1 MHLLKK
7 ALIFSAFFY
16 VPRIYVPRIYMPG
29 FYIPG
34 FYVAIF
40 YAAFFSAHTASHA
53 AGHAYAANRASECPP
68 QHIDESVRVNYV
80 YDGDTLQLEDGRKV
94 RLMGIDTPEIF
105 SRHGRIAEDIKH
117 SGEQAK
123 ATLKQLLSHSNQH
136 VGLAFGPQRFDRYQ
150 RTLAHVYLPNGKNL
164 QAALI
169 SEGRAIAFTTPP
181 NDRMSD
187 CYQQQEALAIKQK
200 RGIWRLPRYQ
210 IKRTGQLTKSSD
222 GFHRLRGK
230 VTRIWQGNFRL
241 TLFLDN
247 RVEVKIRRFDL
258 PNFNA
263 HMLNSLENK
272 NIEIRGWL
280 HLKQSTQTEQTSP
293 VFIMSLRHPDAIK
306 VLN

>member
-1 MHLLKK
+1 MHWLKK

-16 VPRIYVPRIYMPG
+16 VVIL
-29 FYIPG
+29 
-34 FYVAIF
+34 
-40 YAAFFSAHTASHA
+40 SAHA
-53 AGHAYAANRASECPP
+53 AGHAASHAHAVNRVSVCPP
-68 QHIDESVRVNYV
+68 QHIDESARVNYV

-105 SRHGRIAEDIKH
+105 SRHGHIAENIKH

-123 ATLKQLLSHSNQH
+123 ATLKQLLSQSNQR
-136 VGLAFGPQRFDRYQ
+136 VGLAFGAQRFDRYQ
-150 RTLAHVYLPNGKNL
+150 RTLAHVYLPDGKNL
-164 QAALI
+164 QATLI
-169 SEGRAIAFTTPP
+169 SQGRAIAFTTPP

-200 RGIWRLPRYQ
+200 LGIWKLPQYQ
-210 IKRTGQLTKSSD
+210 LKRTGQLTTSSD
-222 GFHRLRGK
+222 GFHRLHGK
-230 VTRIWQGNFRL
+230 VTRIWQRHHRL

-247 RVEVKIRRFDL
+247 RVEVKIRRIDL

-263 HMLNSLENK
+263 HMLSSLENK

-280 HLKQSTQTEQTSP
+280 HLKKSTQAEQNSP

>member
-1 MHLLKK
+1 MYLLKK
-7 ALIFSAFFY
+7 ALLFSAFFYALIFSAFA
-16 VPRIYVPRIYMPG
+16 V
-29 FYIPG
+29 
-34 FYVAIF
+34 
-40 YAAFFSAHTASHA
+40 SHA
-53 AGHAYAANRASECPP
+53 KAGRASVCPP
-68 QHIDESVRVNYV
+68 QQIDESVRVNYV

-105 SRHGRIAEDIKH
+105 SRHGHIAEDIKH

-123 ATLKQLLSHSNQH
+123 ATLKQLLLQSKQR

-169 SEGRAIAFTTPP
+169 SQGRAIAFTTPP
-181 NDRMSD
+181 NDSMSD

-200 RGIWRLPRYQ
+200 LGIWKLPQYQ
-210 IKRTGQLTKSSD
+210 LKRSGELTRSSD
-222 GFHRLRGK
+222 GFHRLQGK
-230 VTRIWQGNFRL
+230 VTRIWQSHNRL

-247 RVEVKIRRFDL
+247 RVEIKIRRFDL

-263 HMLNSLENK
+263 HMLGSLENK

-280 HLKQSTQTEQTSP
+280 HLKKSAKGEHNKP
-293 VFIMSLRHPDAIK
+293 EFIIRLRHPDAIK